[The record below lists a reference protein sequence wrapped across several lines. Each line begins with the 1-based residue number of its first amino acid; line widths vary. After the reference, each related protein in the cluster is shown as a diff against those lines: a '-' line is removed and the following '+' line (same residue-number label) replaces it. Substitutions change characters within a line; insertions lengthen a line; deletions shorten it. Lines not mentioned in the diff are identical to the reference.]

1 MRGLEHVFVSQIP
14 SFVMCTNVH
23 FNPVSPHVFLAFVCC
38 FLVVF
43 FQVPYFDLVLVC
55 RAKPGF
61 PSHWGKVPN
70 FLGSI
75 PNFSGILPTARL
87 PQTSKKTQPGNG
99 FG

>member
-1 MRGLEHVFVSQIP
+1 MELLVVSAATASRLRCVANVSQF
-14 SFVMCTNVH
+14 SHCVH
-23 FNPVSPHVFLAFVCC
+23 
-38 FLVVF
+38 
-43 FQVPYFDLVLVC
+43 QVPYFDLVLVS

-87 PQTSKKTQPGNG
+87 PQTFKKTQPGNG
-99 FG
+99 LG